1 MNTRAAIARIS
12 PKLVLG
18 VSAMLLG
25 GCAVVPDS
33 IVHQPT
39 RNNPPQTA
47 QLAPANGGIFQAAA
61 YRPLFE
67 DRRARLV
74 GDVLTIAIN
83 EKTNAGKQAASSGSK
98 TGSVA
103 ASIPTVLGLPLKMLQ
118 GTSVSASSANKYAD
132 SGAENSSNIFTGT
145 ITVTVAEVLP
155 NGNLVVS
162 GEKQVALDKG
172 VEYIRF
178 SGVVSP
184 DTIATGNVVSSTQV
198 ADARVE
204 YRTNSRIDAAQ
215 VMTSL
220 TRFFLSVLPL

>member
-1 MNTRAAIARIS
+1 MNNRAAAVMVFSILELA
-12 PKLVLG
+12 
-18 VSAMLLG
+18 
-25 GCAVVPDS
+25 GCAVVPDT
-33 IVHQPT
+33 IVRQPT
-39 RNNPPQTA
+39 SIKPPQA
-47 QLAPANGGIFQAAA
+47 APAAPANGGIFQATA

-83 EKTNAGKQAASSGSK
+83 EKTNAGKQAGSSGSK

-118 GTSVSASSANKYAD
+118 GTSVSAQSANKYED
-132 SGAENSSNIFTGT
+132 KGAENSSNIFTGT

-178 SGVVSP
+178 SGVVNP

-215 VMTSL
+215 VMTL
-220 TRFFLSVLPL
+220 MTRFFLSVLPL